1 MLIGTVCCLLTS
13 YNLQCTLLHEPCG
26 TKLRC
31 FTNKSFNISIWFKQS
46 DLTSLLVSSEQLLWN
61 RLYCAIVS
69 DNTEVFSSFLG
80 ARVKTFEESD
90 SGTSGACLLKET
102 NQSLDDTKTLEIS
115 GQENNQFLERVA
127 ETNFISDCERHKGN
141 LIGDCSDVSKPDS
154 NISENTEAS
163 RININE
169 LAPSSEVENGREDIQ
184 QSNGETPAKGIVDVI
199 NGRFGES
206 GDTLLHVASR
216 SSRTE
221 IVLRLLECGADPA
234 VK

>member
-1 MLIGTVCCLLTS
+1 M
-13 YNLQCTLLHEPCG
+13 
-26 TKLRC
+26 
-31 FTNKSFNISIWFKQS
+31 
-46 DLTSLLVSSEQLLWN
+46 
-61 RLYCAIVS
+61 
-69 DNTEVFSSFLG
+69 FSSVLG
-80 ARVKTFEESD
+80 ARVKTFEKSE

-102 NQSLDDTKTLEIS
+102 NQALDDTKTLELS
-115 GQENNQFLERVA
+115 GQENNQFLQRAA
-127 ETNFISDCERHKGN
+127 ETSIISDCERHEEN
-141 LIGDCSDVSKPDS
+141 LIVDCSDVSKPDL
-154 NISENTEAS
+154 NISENTEPS
-163 RININE
+163 RVNINE
-169 LAPSSEVENGREDIQ
+169 QAASSEVENGREDIQ

>member
-1 MLIGTVCCLLTS
+1 M
-13 YNLQCTLLHEPCG
+13 
-26 TKLRC
+26 
-31 FTNKSFNISIWFKQS
+31 
-46 DLTSLLVSSEQLLWN
+46 
-61 RLYCAIVS
+61 
-69 DNTEVFSSFLG
+69 FSSVLG
-80 ARVKTFEESD
+80 ARVETFEESD
-90 SGTSGACLLKET
+90 SGTGGACLLKET

-127 ETNFISDCERHKGN
+127 ETDIISNCERHEGN
-141 LIGDCSDVSKPDS
+141 LIVDCNDVSKPDL
-154 NISENTEAS
+154 NISESTEPS
-163 RININE
+163 KININGQP
-169 LAPSSEVENGREDIQ
+169 ASSEVENGREDIQ

-221 IVLRLLECGADPA
+221 IVLRLLEYGADPA

>member
-1 MLIGTVCCLLTS
+1 M
-13 YNLQCTLLHEPCG
+13 
-26 TKLRC
+26 
-31 FTNKSFNISIWFKQS
+31 
-46 DLTSLLVSSEQLLWN
+46 
-61 RLYCAIVS
+61 S
-69 DNTEVFSSFLG
+69 DNIEVFSSVLV
-80 ARVKTFEESD
+80 ARVQTFEESD
-90 SGTSGACLLKET
+90 SGISGACLLKET
-102 NQSLDDTKTLEIS
+102 NQSLDDTKTLEVS
-115 GQENNQFLERVA
+115 GQENNQFLERAA
-127 ETNFISDCERHKGN
+127 ETDIISDCERHEGN
-141 LIGDCSDVSKPDS
+141 LIVDCSDVSKPDS

-169 LAPSSEVENGREDIQ
+169 QAASSEVKTGREDVQ